1 MRCSNKFRPSFW
13 SDFVDKNSP
22 ESLHFHILPS
32 QVSVQNKSHTNTVW
46 HSLFLHRVSTLKW
59 LWLIDTGPQ
68 HGMVVELA
76 PSVHL
81 LNDCF
86 LCVSQWAGAAFL
98 HLLHYWVRRSLKTW
112 LSSSMTSLDFQRL
125 VWGVKQT
132 TNNITTAVKLQK
144 KKKTLTKEHHKV
156 HNIQLVHCISGFL
169 KPYGSFVWETDL
181 KLKFF
186 VTRSIFMNHFD
197 F

>member
-1 MRCSNKFRPSFW
+1 MALWGVQTNLDHLFW

-144 KKKTLTKEHHKV
+144 KKNL
-156 HNIQLVHCISGFL
+156 NQRA
-169 KPYGSFVWETDL
+169 P
-181 KLKFF
+181 
-186 VTRSIFMNHFD
+186 
-197 F
+197 